1 MEDPEGNAAD
11 SFHKWRRTSLWNFPR
26 WTHQTLERLSFSLPT
41 LRCTSLTF
49 MRSTKTLSQ
58 KVTVKPTAHKAIQ
71 AGAQIAHK
79 VLDKYYLKCADH
91 SHIYI
96 WALLLHP
103 QRRMKYLKMINW
115 DKEWMNDAEKTLYDF
130 WDRYYKPDVAD
141 ASNETVA
148 VSYQEDFDTLAQY
161 NPQLAASG
169 IESASSGAENP
180 VKIFIHATADPLRK
194 DQWNLGFE
202 EIDPHRY
209 HYRLFKKASDNI
221 EKSFHRCAMDICAV
235 PAHTLLTSNAASRTE
250 EKLPLSFGF

>member
-1 MEDPEGNAAD
+1 MAKN
-11 SFHKWRRTSLWNFPR
+11 L
-26 WTHQTLERLSFSLPT
+26 TLEFSKMDTPNLGEVVVLFTNIAMYLSHIYEEYQDPVT
-41 LRCTSLTF
+41 
-49 MRSTKTLSQ
+49 

-180 VKIFIHATADPLRK
+180 VKIFIHATADPLRQK
-194 DQWNLGFE
+194 INGIWVSKKLIRIGIT
-202 EIDPHRY
+202 IDCSRKPPTTLR
-209 HYRLFKKASDNI
+209 RASID
-221 EKSFHRCAMDICAV
+221 V
-235 PAHTLLTSNAASRTE
+235 PWTYVQYQHTLLTSNAASRTE